1 MIERVLD
8 GLADHLEQHLD
19 LAALLAASRPPRLT
33 RAA

>member
-1 MIERVLD
+1 MIESVLD

-19 LAALLAASRPPRLT
+19 LAALFAAARPPRLI